1 MGIGA
6 GIDGHDRSGM
16 FLPIVSSYDS
26 VPADTRTDGCF
37 ERDGCLKR
45 NPDRGDRGM
54 CGSCT
59 DALTL
64 TTVFDRAFDRAF
76 GLQASKHTKR
86 AHRNAL
92 DKRNPSKVD
101 GRRALGRP
109 AASGAPLSSPA
120 PA

>member
-16 FLPIVSSYDS
+16 PFPIVSSYDS

-45 NPDRGDRGM
+45 NPGRGDRGDRGM
-54 CGSCT
+54 CGTCT

-64 TTVFDRAFDRAF
+64 TTAFDRAF

-109 AASGAPLSSPA
+109 AASGAPLSGHA